1 MAEIPSSTKYDRRA
15 SANGSASRREFDSD
29 GDFERHLPWELD
41 ESNRGDSLMEL
52 MVEFGRK
59 RPKTLLAGVILLG
72 LGLVV
77 AGAFENEDDE
87 EKS

>member
-1 MAEIPSSTKYDRRA
+1 MTEIPSSTKYDRHV
-15 SANGSASRREFDSD
+15 SANGSARRREFDSD
-29 GDFERHLPWELD
+29 GDIERQLPWELD
-41 ESNRGDSLMEL
+41 ESNRGDSLIEF

-59 RPKTLLAGVILLG
+59 RPKTLLAGAILLG

-77 AGAFENEDDE
+77 AGALENEDDE